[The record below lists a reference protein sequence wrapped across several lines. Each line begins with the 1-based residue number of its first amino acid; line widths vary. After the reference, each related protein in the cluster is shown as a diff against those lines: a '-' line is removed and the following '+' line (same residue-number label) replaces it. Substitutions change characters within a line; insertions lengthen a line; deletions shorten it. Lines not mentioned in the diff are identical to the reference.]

1 MTGTDTEDHVTE
13 TPYVP
18 HIDLLLQA
26 LRVGRDRLNSRA
38 KIAIDARLLRKL
50 LMTLAASLRFDEA
63 FYLSH
68 YPDLAEAHAAGV
80 IQDMRTH
87 FIQVGFFEGRIASR
101 PEVDEAY
108 YTTTY
113 PDVAQAILRGD
124 VSSGT
129 EHYMRAGIAE
139 GRVPNP
145 AVLELIQSW
154 FAVLRDE
161 ARV

>member
-1 MTGTDTEDHVTE
+1 VTE

-18 HIDLLLQA
+18 HVDLLLQA
-26 LRVGRDRLNSRA
+26 LRVGRDRLGSRA

-50 LMTLAASLRFDEA
+50 LMTLAATMPFDEA
-63 FYLSH
+63 FYLAT
-68 YPDLAEAHAAGV
+68 YPDLAEAHASGG
-80 IQDMRTH
+80 IKDLHTH
-87 FIQVGFFEGRIASR
+87 FAEVGYFEGRVGSR

-124 VSSGT
+124 VPSGT
-129 EHYMRAGIAE
+129 EHYLRAGMAE

-145 AVLELIQSW
+145 ALLDAIESW
-154 FAVLRDE
+154 FAVFRDE

>member
-1 MTGTDTEDHVTE
+1 MTE
-13 TPYVP
+13 PSYVP

-26 LRVGRDRLNSRA
+26 LRVGRERLGSRA

-50 LMTLAASLRFDEA
+50 LMTLAATLPFDEA
-63 FYLSH
+63 FYLSN
-68 YPDLAEAHAAGV
+68 YPDLAEAHAAGG
-80 IQDMRTH
+80 IRDLRTH
-87 FIQVGFFEGRIASR
+87 FVEVGFFEGRIASR

-145 AVLELIQSW
+145 AMLEAIESW
-154 FAVLRDE
+154 FTVLRDE
-161 ARV
+161 ARA

>member
-1 MTGTDTEDHVTE
+1 MTE
-13 TPYVP
+13 TNYVP

-26 LRVGRDRLNSRA
+26 LRIGRDRLGGRA

-50 LMTLAASLRFDEA
+50 LTTLAAAMPFDET
-63 FYLSH
+63 FYLSN
-68 YPDLAEAHAAGV
+68 YPDVAEAHASGA
-80 IQDMRTH
+80 IEDLRTH
-87 FIQVGFFEGRIASR
+87 FVEVGFFEGRIGSR

-124 VSSGT
+124 VPSGT

-145 AVLELIQSW
+145 ALLDAVESW
-154 FAVLRDE
+154 FTVLRDE

>member
-1 MTGTDTEDHVTE
+1 VTE
-13 TPYVP
+13 THYVP

-26 LRVGRDRLNSRA
+26 LRVGHDRLGSRA

-50 LMTLAASLRFDEA
+50 LMTLAATLPFDEA
-63 FYLSH
+63 FYLGH
-68 YPDLAEAHAAGV
+68 YPDLAEAHGAGT
-80 IQDMRTH
+80 IKDLRTH
-87 FIQVGFFEGRIASR
+87 FVEVGFFEGRVASR

-124 VSSGT
+124 VTSGT

-145 AVLELIQSW
+145 AMLESIESW

-161 ARV
+161 TRV

>member
-1 MTGTDTEDHVTE
+1 MNE

-18 HIDLLLQA
+18 HIDLILQA
-26 LRVGRDRLNSRA
+26 LRVGRDRLGSRA

-50 LMTLAASLRFDEA
+50 LMTLASTLPFDET
-63 FYLSH
+63 FYRAN
-68 YPDLAEAHAAGV
+68 YPDLAEAHASGA
-80 IQDMRTH
+80 IRDLRTH
-87 FIQVGFFEGRIASR
+87 FVEVGFLEGRIGSR
-101 PEVDEAY
+101 PEVDEAF

-124 VSSGT
+124 VPSGT

-145 AVLELIQSW
+145 AQLEAIESW
-154 FAVLRDE
+154 FSVMRDE
-161 ARV
+161 TRI

>member
-1 MTGTDTEDHVTE
+1 MTEP
-13 TPYVP
+13 PYVP

-50 LMTLAASLRFDEA
+50 LMMLAATLPFDEA

-68 YPDLAEAHAAGV
+68 YPDLADARAAGS
-80 IQDMRTH
+80 ITDPHTH
-87 FIQVGFFEGRIASR
+87 FIEVGYLEGRIASR
-101 PEVDEAY
+101 PEVDEEF

-113 PDVAQAILRGD
+113 SDVAQAILRGD
-124 VSSGT
+124 VPSGE
-129 EHYMRAGIAE
+129 EHYLRAGFTE

-145 AVLELIQSW
+145 ALLEAIESW
-154 FAVLRDE
+154 FMVLRDE
-161 ARV
+161 ARP

>member
-1 MTGTDTEDHVTE
+1 MTE

-18 HIDLLLQA
+18 HIDLILQA
-26 LRVGRDRLNSRA
+26 LRVGRDRIGTRA

-50 LMTLAASLRFDEA
+50 LMTLAASLPFDET
-63 FYLSH
+63 FYLSN
-68 YPDLAEAHAAGV
+68 YPDLADAHGAGA
-80 IQDMRTH
+80 IRDLRTH
-87 FIQVGFFEGRIASR
+87 FVEVGFLEGRIASR

-124 VSSGT
+124 VASGT

-145 AVLELIQSW
+145 ALLEAIESW
-154 FAVLRDE
+154 FSVLRDD
-161 ARV
+161 ARI